1 MRCCQLRP
9 RRPLIIAAAFS
20 VLVCA
25 WLWIKWA
32 CISNGMYKMRF
43 DEGYAGG
50 AGGPASIPRLHAN
63 ASAELVRSFVHQRR
77 PFILTGIRTETSWSL
92 PLLRDTCGGLS
103 LDMRNHFYEPLVQIR
118 EIGVL
123 RMLFDWMMSPLGVGA
138 VIEQMEQVW
147 DLRRF
152 IDGFPQ
158 LRPPAQCRT
167 VADYFWPP
175 TVHHVPL
182 ELCDQVDIEVISAFS
197 VLEHGF
203 AHVMGYTFGDEGL
216 APAFDLFV
224 APSGSRAYP
233 MHQHGTLDE
242 SLLPVLAGAKRV
254 YIFPPSADGSLD
266 ERPELQVSELGDRVF
281 MADPKDAIAS
291 GVPAAVGTVRP
302 GEAIYI
308 PANTTHLVDNV
319 QDVIAVAIHLPVE
332 GSAEHIEER
341 AFVDGRWASATSSTH
356 AAWWPLRLVKS
367 LLSGSVLGDAYS
379 TGQTVEEELQGP
391 HQ

>member
-1 MRCCQLRP
+1 M
-9 RRPLIIAAAFS
+9 
-20 VLVCA
+20 
-25 WLWIKWA
+25 
-32 CISNGMYKMRF
+32 
-43 DEGYAGG
+43 D
-50 AGGPASIPRLHAN
+50 
-63 ASAELVRSFVHQRR
+63 
-77 PFILTGIRTETSWSL
+77 
-92 PLLRDTCGGLS
+92 
-103 LDMRNHFYEPLVQIR
+103 
-118 EIGVL
+118 
-123 RMLFDWMMSPLGVGA
+123 A

-158 LRPPAQCRT
+158 LRPPAQYRT
-167 VADYFWPP
+167 VADYVWPP
-175 TVHHVPL
+175 TVHSVPL
-182 ELCDQVDIEVISAFS
+182 ELCHQVEIEMMSAFS

-242 SLLPVLAGAKRV
+242 SLLLVLAGAKRV

-266 ERPELQVSELGDRVF
+266 ERPELQVSEHGDRVF

-308 PANTTHLVDNV
+308 PANTIHLVDNV
-319 QDVIAVAIHLPVE
+319 QDVIAVAIHFDVE